1 MVDKA
6 LKVKDAHV
14 KSVKKAY
21 EKGIQIA
28 LGTDAGTPFNYHNN
42 TAYEMELLA
51 RLNIPNMDILK
62 IATINSA
69 RCVGVEKDYGSIE
82 VGKQADLVCLE
93 ENPLENISNVRKIN
107 KVIQSG
113 KIVVESN

>member
-1 MVDKA
+1 MP
-6 LKVKDAHV
+6 AHHLTITT
-14 KSVKKAY
+14 
-21 EKGIQIA
+21 IQ
-28 LGTDAGTPFNYHNN
+28 LMKWSF
-42 TAYEMELLA
+42 LA

-107 KVIQSG
+107 RVIQSG
-113 KIVVESN
+113 KIVVENN

>member
-1 MVDKA
+1 
-6 LKVKDAHV
+6 
-14 KSVKKAY
+14 
-21 EKGIQIA
+21 
-28 LGTDAGTPFNYHNN
+28 
-42 TAYEMELLA
+42 MELLA

-82 VGKQADLVCLE
+82 VGKQAYLVCLE

-113 KIVVESN
+113 KIVVENN

>member
-1 MVDKA
+1 
-6 LKVKDAHV
+6 
-14 KSVKKAY
+14 
-21 EKGIQIA
+21 
-28 LGTDAGTPFNYHNN
+28 
-42 TAYEMELLA
+42 
-51 RLNIPNMDILK
+51 MDILK

-107 KVIQSG
+107 RVIQSG
-113 KIVVESN
+113 KIVVEKIKDGIISNSRLFSISIHLS